1 MFLPSS
7 WPFPG
12 RRVSTAGRV
21 VMLCSRPPTWGGW
34 RPLIPSKPSADHRSK
49 PAAAAP
55 TPAGELSVHLT
66 SREREIVRAILDGCS
81 NREIAERLGI
91 REQSVRNAL
100 SVVYEKFHVRTRL
113 QLSRE
118 AGRRNW
124 Q

>member
-1 MFLPSS
+1 
-7 WPFPG
+7 
-12 RRVSTAGRV
+12 
-21 VMLCSRPPTWGGW
+21 
-34 RPLIPSKPSADHRSK
+34 
-49 PAAAAP
+49 
-55 TPAGELSVHLT
+55 LT